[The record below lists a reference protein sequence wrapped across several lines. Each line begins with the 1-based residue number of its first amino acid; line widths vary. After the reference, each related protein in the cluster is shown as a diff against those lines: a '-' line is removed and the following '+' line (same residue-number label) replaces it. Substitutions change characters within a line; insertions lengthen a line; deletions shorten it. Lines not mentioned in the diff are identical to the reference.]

1 MFNSQKVVSCV
12 FCNSSK
18 LNAVL
23 DLGKQPPANSLRK
36 DLNEKLIF
44 KELKLL
50 FCKCCNLVQLSEI
63 IDPSYL
69 FKDYVWVTGTA
80 VRNNKI

>member
-44 KELKLL
+44 KELKA
-50 FCKCCNLVQLSEI
+50 FCFVSVVI
-63 IDPSYL
+63 
-69 FKDYVWVTGTA
+69 
-80 VRNNKI
+80 